1 MGCLGM
7 SLQDFCSCTPSEF
20 NKVYAAWHDKEMRR
34 IREGWEQTRTIC
46 ICSMQPYSK
55 KRLVPQDV
63 MPLPWDR
70 DGRQKEKEPEL
81 TREER
86 KARYEAAK
94 KRYGIE

>member
-20 NKVYAAWHDKEMRR
+20 QKVYEAWRENALRLQ
-34 IREGWEQTRTIC
+34 REGWEQTRLIC
-46 ICSMQPYSK
+46 VLSIQPYSTK
-55 KRLVPQDV
+55 KLDPQVV

-70 DGRQKEKEPEL
+70 E
-81 TREER
+81 EER
-86 KARYEAAK
+86 KEERKMTEEERKERYKAAK

>member
-20 NKVYAAWHDKEMRR
+20 KKVYEAWRDNAQRLM
-34 IREGWEQTRTIC
+34 REGWEQTRTIC

-55 KRLVPQDV
+55 KRLDPKNI

-70 DGRQKEKEPEL
+70 KQKKKEPEM